1 MRGANSAPPF
11 ATRPNHVIRLKV
23 LYVYEAMTME
33 TKAGSVLAPWEVEFV
48 RSASEQDVFHCFR
61 LFLGRC
67 PSKHEWP
74 AHTGAFVGK
83 PLDAVVSVYLNSPEF
98 KARKLVAYSLDD
110 IEFVQLNGYG
120 MFVSR
125 NDLMVGIDIRSR
137 RQYEPQVSQVFR
149 EILRPGMR
157 VIDVGAN
164 VGWFSCLSCHLVG
177 PGGRVVAVEAG
188 EVNTRL
194 LMMSRLKNA
203 WDHLSIMSLA
213 ASDRVETLL
222 YSSNSSNGFVRVPQD
237 VDEIAGG
244 EPVGAVPLGPVLE
257 DGHPWHLIKID
268 VEGYEFKVLEGLDDM
283 IRRHK
288 PAMLIEFAPPSLR
301 NIPGVEYK
309 QFLGWL
315 TERGYSVTVLTGA
328 DRNDCG
334 TDIERVL
341 SLYESAE
348 SDHVDLLLRAGE

>member
-1 MRGANSAPPF
+1 
-11 ATRPNHVIRLKV
+11 V
-23 LYVYEAMTME
+23 
-33 TKAGSVLAPWEVEFV
+33 
-48 RSASEQDVFHCFR
+48 
-61 LFLGRC
+61 
-67 PSKHEWP
+67 
-74 AHTGAFVGK
+74 
-83 PLDAVVSVYLNSPEF
+83 
-98 KARKLVAYSLDD
+98 
-110 IEFVQLNGYG
+110 
-120 MFVSR
+120 
-125 NDLMVGIDIRSR
+125 VGIHIRSH
-137 RQYEPQVSQVFR
+137 RQYEPHVSQVFR

-177 PGGRVVAVEAG
+177 PAGRVVAVEAG
-188 EVNTRL
+188 EVNTKL

-222 YSSNSSNGFVRVPQD
+222 YSSNSSNGFVRVPRD

-257 DGHPWHLIKID
+257 DSHPWHLIKID
-268 VEGYEFKVLEGLDDM
+268 VEGYEFKVLVGLDEM

-301 NIPGVEYK
+301 NISGIEDK

-328 DRNDCG
+328 GRNDCG
-334 TDIERVL
+334 ADIERVL

-348 SDHVDLLLRAGE
+348 SDHVDLLLRAAE

>member
-1 MRGANSAPPF
+1 
-11 ATRPNHVIRLKV
+11 
-23 LYVYEAMTME
+23 ME
-33 TKAGSVLAPWEVEFV
+33 KNTGTVTAPWEVDFV
-48 RSASEQDVFHCFR
+48 RVASEQDVFHCFR

-67 PSKHEWP
+67 PTKHEWP
-74 AHTGAFVGK
+74 AHNGAFVGK

-98 KARKLVAYSLDD
+98 KARKVVAYSLDD
-110 IEFVQLNGYG
+110 VEFVQLDGYG
-120 MFVSR
+120 MFVSK
-125 NDLMVGIDIRSR
+125 NDLVIGIHIRSR
-137 RQYEPQVSQVFR
+137 HEYEPQVSEVFR

-188 EVNTRL
+188 EVNTKL

-222 YSSNSSNGFVRVPQD
+222 YSSNSSNGFVRVPVD

-244 EPVGAVPLGPVLE
+244 DPVGAVPLGPVLE
-257 DGHPWHLIKID
+257 DGRPWHLIKID

-288 PAMLIEFAPPSLR
+288 PVMLIEFAPPSLR
-301 NIPGVEYK
+301 NTSGVDGK

-315 TERGYSVTVLTGA
+315 IERGYSVTILTTTG
-328 DRNDCG
+328 RHDCG
-334 TDIERVL
+334 ADIERVL
-341 SLYESAE
+341 AHYESAE
-348 SDHVDLLLRAGE
+348 SDHVDLLLRAGK